1 MKSSISALGL
11 AFAFIVSGCSKNL
24 NKLASQPDELM
35 RNALSTTKE
44 KKAAKYVDGAYI
56 VVFKKELKD
65 VDAKVNEIGKKHKF
79 KSKHL
84 FKHAIKAFAG
94 NMTAETADALRA
106 DPAVAYVEQDQLI
119 SVDNSQYNV
128 PSWGLD
134 RTDQRSLPLSGT
146 YSYSHPAG
154 SVDAYIFDT
163 GIRLSHEDFS
173 GRAIMGFDAYPD
185 QDPAT
190 DAHGHGTHV
199 AGTVGGDRYG
209 VAKGIRLIAVRVLGK
224 DGNGYMSDLAA
235 GIDWATNHHTT
246 KPAVG
251 NMSLGGGIS
260 QFMEDAL
267 RQAVA
272 DGITICVAAGN
283 NGIDADNYSPA
294 RVREAITVGGTN
306 MDDSYIAWNY
316 GAAVDILAPG
326 ANITSAYHL
335 SDQAVT
341 SMSGTSMATPH
352 VTGAAA
358 IYLESHPNAT
368 PEQVQNAIKAN
379 GSVNLVT
386 GVPEGTRNIL
396 LNADFNNPPAPVVPF
411 AVGLKLP
418 ENHSSGETT
427 SPVLTWYP
435 ETGAE
440 HYTIQVSASPD
451 FSYIVYEA
459 SDITRTSLSG
469 MLLQNQTTYFW
480 RVRANNQVGSGK
492 WSPAWVFTTGS
503 DNSTS
508 SIPVAHTPYN
518 GKTQVVVPTT
528 LAWDACVGARSYRV
542 QVSTS
547 PSFTSIV
554 YRQSDISGKSVIVK
568 GLAPNTVYYW
578 RVAANYLSTMSA
590 WSGASSFTTISSQ

>member
-1 MKSSISALGL
+1 MKSSIPVLGL

-24 NKLASQPDELM
+24 NKLANQPDELM
-35 RNALSTTKE
+35 SNARSTKKE
-44 KKAAKYVDGAYI
+44 KKVAEFVDGAYI
-56 VVFKKELKD
+56 VVFKKEITD
-65 VDAKVNEIGKKHKF
+65 VDAKVDEIGKKHKF
-79 KSKHL
+79 KSKHR

-94 NMTAETADALRA
+94 NMTPETAEALRS
-106 DPAVAYVEQDQLI
+106 DPAVAYVEQDQI
-119 SVDNSQYNV
+119 VSVDNSQYNV

-134 RTDQRSLPLSGT
+134 RTDQRSLPLSGS
-146 YSYSHPAG
+146 YSYTHPAA

-163 GIRLSHEDFS
+163 GIRLTHEDFS
-173 GRAIMGFDAYPD
+173 GRAIMGYDAYPG

-235 GIDWATNHHTT
+235 GIDWATNHHTN

-251 NMSLGGGIS
+251 NMSLGGGTS

-283 NGIDADNYSPA
+283 SGVDADNYSPA

-316 GAAVDILAPG
+316 GPAVDVLAPG

-335 SDQAVT
+335 SDQAVA

-358 IYLESHPNAT
+358 IYLESHPYAT
-368 PEQVQNAIKAN
+368 PEEVQHAIKAN
-379 GSVNLVT
+379 ASINVVS
-386 GVPEGTRNIL
+386 GVPDGTRNLL
-396 LNADFNNPPAPVVPF
+396 LNADFNNPPAPVVPY
-411 AVGLKLP
+411 APGLKLP
-418 ENHSSGETT
+418 QNYSSGEAT
-427 SPVLTWYP
+427 SPILSWYP

-440 HYTIQVSASPD
+440 SYAVQISASPD

-459 SDITRTSLSG
+459 SDITRSSMSG
-469 MLLQNQTTYFW
+469 VLLQNQTTYFW
-480 RVRANNQVGSGK
+480 RVRATNQVGTGN
-492 WSPAWVFTTGS
+492 WSASWVFTTGS
-503 DNSTS
+503 DNTASG
-508 SIPVAHTPYN
+508 IPVAHTPSN
-518 GKTQVVVPTT
+518 GKREVIVPTT
-528 LAWDACVGARSYRV
+528 LAWNACIGARSYRL
-542 QVSTS
+542 QVSTN
-547 PSFTSIV
+547 PSFTSLV
-554 YRQSDISGKSVIVK
+554 YKQSDISGASVIVK
-568 GLAPNTVYYW
+568 GLMPNTVYYW
-578 RVAANYLSTMSA
+578 RVSANYLSTMSA
-590 WSGASSFTTISSQ
+590 WSGVNSFTTISSP